1 MMMMMMK
8 CDDEDDDDDVDDH
21 ENDGDDVDHDIKCLY
36 NFSTQSVK
44 LEPPVIAIL
53 AVMPPLASPVSAMAL
68 NIHVIVPLDSQE
80 LTVMVS
86 LNGAL
91 NSACIKMQC

>member
-1 MMMMMMK
+1 MIMIMMK
-8 CDDEDDDDDVDDH
+8 CDDEDDDVDDD

-53 AVMPPLASPVSAMAL
+53 AVMPPPASPVSAIAL

-86 LNGAL
+86 LNSAL
-91 NSACIKMQC
+91 NSACIKM